1 MFAVPDLLSLKT
13 LKFDKFEA
21 AGREACGGREMG
33 MSSLSCDGNVIE
45 MTRQRLVHL
54 EGVEGVP
61 GRRARAACQGCVLT
75 LKRTRDGRDPV
86 DSVDVVDSPVASD
99 QHTLTADDC

>member
-1 MFAVPDLLSLKT
+1 MFDVPDLLSLKT

-45 MTRQRLVHL
+45 MTRQRLV
-54 EGVEGVP
+54 
-61 GRRARAACQGCVLT
+61 
-75 LKRTRDGRDPV
+75 DD
-86 DSVDVVDSPVASD
+86 
-99 QHTLTADDC
+99 LTACLQDQSGPVGWRPDGPQNRRNAAL

>member
-1 MFAVPDLLSLKT
+1 MFDVPDLLSLKT

-54 EGVEGVP
+54 EGVP
-61 GRRARAACQGCVLT
+61 GLRAHAEEN
-75 LKRTRDGRDPV
+75 KRWKRWKR
-86 DSVDVVDSPVASD
+86 SS
-99 QHTLTADDC
+99 